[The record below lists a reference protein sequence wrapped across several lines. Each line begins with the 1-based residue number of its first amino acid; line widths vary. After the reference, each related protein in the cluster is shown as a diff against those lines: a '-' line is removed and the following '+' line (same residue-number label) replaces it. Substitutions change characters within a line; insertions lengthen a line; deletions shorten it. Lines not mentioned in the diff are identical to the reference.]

1 MSRIRRSLQR
11 IQRTLH
17 QQVAWPRFEAKS
29 PHFKKLFCPPSRIQR
44 VATGF
49 QFTEGPIWMAA
60 EDCLLFS
67 DIPGNTIYRLQSEGK
82 VSIFRQPSGNANG
95 LTCDR
100 QGRLIA
106 CEHGNRRVTRTE
118 LDGSITVLA
127 NTFEDK
133 PLNSPNDAIVAKD
146 GSIYFTDPPYGIKP
160 YQQQQPVQGV
170 YRIAPTGALTR
181 VVDDFDRPN
190 GLAFNRDGTQLYIDD
205 SSKRRHVRV
214 FDVQPSGELT
224 NGRLFYDM
232 ASDRGGD
239 PDGMTVDSQENLYC
253 TGPGGIWVFSE
264 AGQHLGTIVLREQ
277 PANCTWGDA
286 DYCSLY
292 ITARTS
298 VYRIRCR
305 QPGLSIKTSNQ
316 D

>member
-1 MSRIRRSLQR
+1 MQKSLR
-11 IQRTLH
+11 
-17 QQVAWPRFEAKS
+17 QQLTWPHFEAQD
-29 PHFKKLFCPPSRIQR
+29 PHFRILFRPPLSIQR

-49 QFTEGPIWMAA
+49 QFTEGPIWRQA
-60 EDCLLFS
+60 EGCLLFS
-67 DIPGNTIYRLQSEGK
+67 DIPGNTIYRLQPEGR

-100 QGRLIA
+100 QGRLIV

-118 LDGSITVLA
+118 PDGAITVLA
-127 NTFEDK
+127 DAFADN
-133 PLNSPNDAIVAKD
+133 PLNSPNDVVVAKD

-160 YQQQQPVQGV
+160 QQQQQPVQGV
-170 YRIAPTGALTR
+170 YRIAPNGDLTR

-190 GLAFNRDGTQLYIDD
+190 GLAFNRAGTQLYIDD

-214 FDVQPSGELT
+214 FDVQASGDLT

-232 ASDRGGD
+232 ASDRDGS
-239 PDGMTVDSQENLYC
+239 PDGMTIDSQGNLYC

-277 PANCTWGDA
+277 PANCTWGDE
-286 DYCSLY
+286 DRCSLY

-305 QPGLSIKTSNQ
+305 QPGQLV
-316 D
+316 